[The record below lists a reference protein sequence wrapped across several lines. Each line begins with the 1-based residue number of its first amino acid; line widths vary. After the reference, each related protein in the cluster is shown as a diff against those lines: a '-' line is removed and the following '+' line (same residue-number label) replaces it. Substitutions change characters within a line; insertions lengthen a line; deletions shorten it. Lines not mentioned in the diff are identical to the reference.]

1 MKVTPLLR
9 QLFDFHPLLKG
20 LTPVQQEDF
29 ASIIEEK
36 DFNAG
41 EAIVTEGDVD
51 DTVFIITEGRA
62 SVLKH
67 DDMDPSAT
75 PHPIATLNQGD
86 SIGNLSLIDKDP
98 RSATV
103 LAETPVKTV
112 VFHASALHKLGNA
125 PATIESVILINFAVR
140 MSQYL
145 RNTNVTTLSE
155 RKRHQAEIVQL
166 TNFDVVT
173 GLPNQQLLKESLAAA
188 IAENPDA
195 IQVLYQS
202 EVSDYKDACDALGQ
216 DVGDQLLVNVAERL
230 STLLRA
236 SDTLYRVGTNQF
248 IIHTKGLTNV
258 EDMPHVAQRFIRMF
272 ATPFIVEDT
281 EIFSNAYVGV
291 AHYPHDG
298 RQPEALIKHA
308 GLALDSAKLNDPN
321 SFAFYDMTLNKKV
334 EERRALV
341 TDLRQALIDDHFE
354 LFYQPQ
360 MNLLQNRLVGAEAL
374 IRWTHPVR
382 GMVSPAE
389 FIPIVEQTGMI
400 IQLGEWITRMG
411 CAQAKM
417 WSQLA
422 TPVRVAINLSAIQF
436 KDKHLISHLDKI
448 LTQSRL
454 DPSLIELEITEGIMM
469 SNMDETIAK
478 LKHLSD
484 MGFVIAIDDFGTGYS
499 SLSYL
504 RKLPIDKLK
513 IDQSF
518 VRDLDTD
525 KDSRDIIRC
534 IMSLAKSLDLAVIAE
549 GVETEANELFLK
561 ELGCDEGQG
570 YLYSKP
576 IPAGEFEHKFLNQK

>member
-1 MKVTPLLR
+1 MKLTPTL
-9 QLFDFHPLLKG
+9 QELFDINPLFNG
-20 LTPVQQEDF
+20 LSPEQQSSF
-29 ASIIEEK
+29 AQIIEEK
-36 DFNAG
+36 HFEAG
-41 EAIVTEGDVD
+41 DIIVKEGDVD
-51 DTVFIITEGRA
+51 DAIFFIIQGSA
-62 SVLKH
+62 SVLKTDASH
-67 DDMDPSAT
+67 TEAIE
-75 PHPIATLNQGD
+75 HQIATLNCGE
-86 SIGNLSLIDKDP
+86 SIGNLSLIDKES

-103 LAETPVKTV
+103 KALTPLHTL
-112 VFHASALHKLGNA
+112 VFKASALHDLDKT
-125 PATIESVILINFAVR
+125 PASIESLILINFAKR

-145 RNTNVTTLSE
+145 RNTNITTLSE

-173 GLPNQQLLKESLAAA
+173 GLPNQQLLKDALAADML
-188 IAENPDA
+188 ENPDET
-195 IQVLYQS
+195 QVLYQC

-216 DVGDQLLVNVAERL
+216 DIGDQFLVTIAERL
-230 STLLRA
+230 STFLT
-236 SDTLYRVGTNQF
+236 SKDTLYRVGTNQF
-248 IIHTKGLTNV
+248 IVHTRGLNHP
-258 EDMPHVAQRFIRMF
+258 EDMPHAAQRILRLF
-272 ATPFIVEDT
+272 ATPFSVDDT

-298 RQPEALIKHA
+298 THPEALIKHA
-308 GLALDSAKLNDPN
+308 GLALDTAKLTDPQ
-321 SFAFYDMTLNKKV
+321 SFAFYDIHMNKKV
-334 EERRALV
+334 EERRLLV
-341 TDLRQALIDDHFE
+341 TDLHQALVDDQFE

-360 MNLLQNRLVGAEAL
+360 MHLAQGRLVGAEAL
-374 IRWTHPVR
+374 IRWTHPAR

-400 IQLGEWITRMG
+400 IQLGDWITRMA

-417 WSQLA
+417 WSQLP

-436 KDKHLISHLDKI
+436 NDKNLVKSLQTV
-448 LTQSRL
+448 LLQSKL
-454 DPSLIELEITEGIMM
+454 DPTLVELEITEGVMM

-478 LKHLSD
+478 LKRFSD

-518 VRDLDTD
+518 VRDLDSD

-534 IMSLAKSLDLAVIAE
+534 IISLAKSLNLEVIAE
-549 GVETEANELFLK
+549 GIETAENERFLK

-570 YLYSKP
+570 FLYSKP
-576 IPAGEFEHKFLNQK
+576 ISAGEFEHKFLNQ

>member
-1 MKVTPLLR
+1 MTLTPVLQ
-9 QLFDFHPLLKG
+9 QLFDTHPLFKG
-20 LTPVQQEDF
+20 LSSAQQQAF
-29 ASIIEEK
+29 AGIIEDK
-36 DFNAG
+36 HFNPG
-41 EAIVTEGDVD
+41 DTIVKEGDLD
-51 DTVFIITEGRA
+51 DAIFFIIKGSA
-62 SVLKH
+62 SVLKGEEA
-67 DDMDPSAT
+67 DPSTAA
-75 PHPIATLNQGD
+75 HPIATLNQGD
-86 SIGNLSLIDKDP
+86 SIGNLALLDKEP

-103 LAETPVKTV
+103 KATSPLQALVFRSSDLHDLNDTP
-112 VFHASALHKLGNA
+112 AS
-125 PATIESVILINFAVR
+125 IESIILINFAIR
-140 MSQYL
+140 LSQYL

-173 GLPNQQLLKESLAAA
+173 GLPNQQLLKEALAAT
-188 IAENPDA
+188 IAEHPDD

-230 STLLRA
+230 STFLK
-236 SDTLYRVGTNQF
+236 STDTLYRVGTNQF
-248 IIHTKGLTNV
+248 IIHSKNLARP
-258 EDMPHVAQRFIRMF
+258 EDMPHAAQRIIRLF
-272 ATPFIVEDT
+272 ATPFSVDDT
-281 EIFSNAYVGV
+281 EVFSNAYVGV

-298 RQPEALIKHA
+298 STAESLIKHA
-308 GLALDSAKLNDPN
+308 GLAIDSAKLNDPN
-321 SFAFYDMTLNKKV
+321 SFAFYDMNMNKKV
-334 EERRALV
+334 EERRLLV
-341 TDLRQALIDDHFE
+341 TDLRQALADDQFE

-360 MNLLQNRLVGAEAL
+360 MNLAQNRLVGAEAL

-382 GMVSPAE
+382 GMVSPAD

-400 IQLGEWITRMG
+400 IQLGDWITRMA

-417 WSQLA
+417 WSQLPK
-422 TPVRVAINLSAIQF
+422 PVRIAINLSAIQF
-436 KDKHLISHLDKI
+436 KDKNLVKNLETI
-448 LTQSRL
+448 LAQSRL
-454 DPSLIELEITEGIMM
+454 DPSLVELEITEGIMM
-469 SNMDETIAK
+469 TDMDETIAK
-478 LKHLSD
+478 LKQFSD

-534 IMSLAKSLDLAVIAE
+534 ILGLAKSLNLEVIAE
-549 GVETEANELFLK
+549 GVETEENERFLK

-576 IPAGEFEHKFLNQK
+576 IPAGEFEHKFLNQ